1 METNDPPLMHLQTAA
16 LSVECPGCDTPE
28 RLLVAAEMVSA
39 QGAFP
44 TTELPII
51 REPEESAIDRAL
63 RGKCFIPT
71 F

>member
-1 METNDPPLMHLQTAA
+1 MTPNDPALMHLQTAA
-16 LSVECPGCDTPE
+16 LSVSCPGCDTPE
-28 RLLVAAEMVSA
+28 RLMVAAETVSA

-44 TTELPII
+44 TTELPIL
-51 REPEESAIDRAL
+51 REPEESAIGRAL